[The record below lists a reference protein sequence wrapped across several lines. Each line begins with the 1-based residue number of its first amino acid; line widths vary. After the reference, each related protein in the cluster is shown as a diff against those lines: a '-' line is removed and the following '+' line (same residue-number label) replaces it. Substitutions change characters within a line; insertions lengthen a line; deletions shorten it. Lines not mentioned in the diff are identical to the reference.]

1 MGRKK
6 GSKNKKTLAKL
17 DNNEPIIK
25 RGRGRPKGSK
35 GKPKEIKE
43 TSLEIKRIKK
53 EIKDLRAEKLSLPA
67 GDKKRIELHRKIKEM
82 KLLLTE
88 KKEIKADK
96 IIEITQA
103 NTEKEPLIAE
113 ILSLQEQYKIT
124 PTFETL
130 GIDLHKYTVKQLQKH
145 IECIKIKRGI

>member
-1 MGRKK
+1 MARTK
-6 GSKNKKTLAKL
+6 GSKN
-17 DNNEPIIK
+17 
-25 RGRGRPKGSK
+25 
-35 GKPKEIKE
+35 KPKEIKE

-88 KKEIKADK
+88 KKEIKEEK
-96 IIEITQA
+96 TIEITQS

-113 ILSLQEQYKIT
+113 ILSLQEQYKII
-124 PTFETL
+124 PTFEVL
-130 GIDLHKYTVKQLQKH
+130 GIDLHKYTLEQLKKH
-145 IECIKIKRGI
+145 LECLKRKRGIK